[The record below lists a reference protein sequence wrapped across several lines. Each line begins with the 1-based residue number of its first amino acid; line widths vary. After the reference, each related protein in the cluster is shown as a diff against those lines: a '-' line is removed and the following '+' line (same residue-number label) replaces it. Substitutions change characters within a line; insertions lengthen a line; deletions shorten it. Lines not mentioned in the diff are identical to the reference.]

1 MKDSEAPK
9 DKEEAPKDKEEAA
22 EVVDYL
28 EEVIEL
34 REVETQTAAQPF
46 TQTQTEV
53 HQTEVHEKDSTI
65 TRL

>member
-9 DKEEAPKDKEEAA
+9 EKEAA

-53 HQTEVHEKDSTI
+53 HEKDSTI